1 MLLAS
6 ILARVVSALPPR
18 DRLRLSAYYVQDLTL
33 AQVGRLLQEHE
44 ATVSRQLAR
53 TRRAIRADVERTL
66 REEAGLDEAQV
77 AECLAAVAADPGPLD
92 LTRLFRGADP
102 ADQVRERSL

>member
-1 MLLAS
+1 
-6 ILARVVSALPPR
+6 VVSALQPR